1 MDDDLIHMLQTITKN
16 YANIDFRRREFA
28 YTIIKMVNDVVNPPK
43 PERRIRTVTRKIIHK
58 KLEEKSLKIQC
69 IRLFYTPHKIVYSSL
84 VSAATAPYIRDLI
97 MENFRYMIF
106 YGTPL
111 TGSST
116 FSLRID
122 GSIFS
127 LGWIDSSTDDSGKH
141 NLNIQFLNTA
151 NNSFGAM
158 IHVTQIIWS
167 DMFEKADILPT
178 RQTLQKI
185 IKTKVPCELRCE
197 IESYLVPA
205 SFFIIKLRS
214 TQRTIRVPVRVCG
227 VETIIK

>member
-1 MDDDLIHMLQTITKN
+1 
-16 YANIDFRRREFA
+16 
-28 YTIIKMVNDVVNPPK
+28 
-43 PERRIRTVTRKIIHK
+43 
-58 KLEEKSLKIQC
+58 
-69 IRLFYTPHKIVYSSL
+69 
-84 VSAATAPYIRDLI
+84 
-97 MENFRYMIF
+97 MIF

-111 TGSST
+111 TGNNT

-127 LGWIDSSTDDSGKH
+127 LGWMDSITDDSGKH
-141 NLNIQFLNTA
+141 NFNIQFLNTA
-151 NNSFGAM
+151 NNCFGAM
-158 IHVTQIIWS
+158 IHVTQIIWA
-167 DMFEKADILPT
+167 DMFEKTDVLPT
-178 RQTLQKI
+178 KQTLQKI
-185 IKTKVPCELRCE
+185 IKNKVPRELRSE